1 MIYVASL
8 SAPVKKAF
16 ADKCRSTNV
25 GAIIEQMSIDP
36 QVSSMEACVLGPRDV
51 VGVNRTKVQAAVR
64 TKHPDVCVIYI
75 YTKDK
80 EADLLDVPFK
90 KLVKKV
96 NEESVNEAVLQFL
109 DTHLVSANKTVP
121 SRDEKVAKPIKS
133 RPTDRALG
141 AGGIKGNLLKR
152 AAAEQRTEESD
163 TDVMYDEA
171 MQLYYYLDPL
181 GQMVYCDKD
190 TMEPIPAPEVRKH
203 KERLAAEAKKTSPM
217 LQQEE
222 SHQDAMTDEDDW
234 DIPVRIPGSQ
244 SEDET
249 TSAPEVPM
257 QPDVSFQ
264 NRTATSLEK
273 NIESIRDFHDWG
285 ILKQQLTKDAAVRAL
300 IEENT
305 TFQGVVQ
312 MLNVLDVEIKT
323 VYYDQGLTAD
333 QKFEKILEIGGRRSV
348 LMATKNDLVTRKVL
362 DIMEAVTISA
372 RRTVEELLN
381 DHRRAMEQLT
391 VAEEDIGN
399 EATILDL
406 IKRRADAEFE
416 LLALVKGIISLYQA
430 MDIEV
435 NEAIL
440 DLDKNIP
447 SDNEFINNMVG
458 PAAGVLTPTNTKELA
473 HTMMTSLQNKREVMA
488 LMQDSVDKVIDAI
501 HNILQRDK
509 DIIDHQQYMIKML
522 KAHRVEDAVVIDGVI
537 KNILHLYVGSE
548 GTGRTA
554 TALTWSGVLSRR
566 RNTLLIDLT
575 GNNRLRDYGV
585 EPISVD
591 EFLRTRIDRSL
602 CVVEGCIDDPEELM
616 DMVLEL
622 KTRLDY
628 YAYINIVLDSEQID
642 TIQTLSEDAY
652 TLNYITDCTN
662 ESISDIAE
670 CYKNNTTANIA
681 RKLLL
686 IDPPLDVLKI
696 AGRIGA
702 DVTATKCI
710 TIPNLP
716 KIKMCA
722 LTNDAPYE
730 YSEVRMAFEEAFR

>member
-36 QVSSMEACVLGPRDV
+36 QVSSMDACVLGPRDV

-90 KLVKKV
+90 KLVKKI
-96 NEESVNEAVLQFL
+96 NEESVQEAVLQFL

-121 SRDEKVAKPIKS
+121 SRDEKVVKPIKS
-133 RPTDRALG
+133 RPTDRTLG
-141 AGGIKGNLLKR
+141 AGGVKGNLLKR
-152 AAAEQRTEESD
+152 AAVEQKTEEPSSD
-163 TDVMYDEA
+163 IQYDEA
-171 MQLYYYLDPL
+171 TQLYYYLDPL
-181 GQMVYCDKD
+181 GQMVYCDEE
-190 TMEPIPAPEVRKH
+190 TQEPLPMSEVRKQR
-203 KERLAAEAKKTSPM
+203 ERLAAEAKKSSPL
-217 LQQEE
+217 LQQGSSQAE
-222 SHQDAMTDEDDW
+222 ADEDDDDW
-234 DIPVRIPGSQ
+234 DIPVNMGGSQ
-244 SEDET
+244 SNEET
-249 TSAPEVPM
+249 QPELPTKS
-257 QPDVSFQ
+257 DISFQ
-264 NRTATSLEK
+264 DRTATSLEK

-285 ILKQQLTKDAAVRAL
+285 VLKQQLTKDAAVREL

-323 VYYDQGLTAD
+323 AYYDQGLTAE

-391 VAEEDIGN
+391 VSEEDIGN
-399 EATILDL
+399 EATVLDL

-416 LLALVKGIISLYQA
+416 LLAVVKGIISLYQA
-430 MDIEV
+430 MDIEI

-473 HTMMTSLQNKREVMA
+473 HTMMTSLQNKREVMS

-537 KNILHLYVGSE
+537 KNILHLYVGSS

-554 TALTWSGVLSRR
+554 TTLTWSGVLSRR

-575 GNNRLRDYGV
+575 GDNRLRDYGV
-585 EPISVD
+585 EPIPVD
-591 EFLRTRIDRSL
+591 EFLRTRMDRAL
-602 CVVEGCIDDPEELM
+602 CVVEGQIDDPEELM
-616 DMVLEL
+616 EMVREL

-628 YAYINIVLDSEQID
+628 YAYINIVLSADQID
-642 TIQTLSEDAY
+642 TIQTLSEEAY

-662 ESISDIAE
+662 ESITDIAE

-681 RKLLL
+681 RKLLM

-716 KIKMCA
+716 KVKMCA